1 MTFEQ
6 QLINR
11 KIVDPCIDLLR
22 TLDILNHAD
31 SEMLDKIVLSQSD
44 REIID
49 RCANTIAWFK
59 DYIMES
65 TDEI

>member
-11 KIVDPCIDLLR
+11 KIVDPCNDLLR

-31 SEMLDKIVLSQSD
+31 SETLDKIVLSQSD